1 MDSAHQHFAIAVG
14 AARDQAKE
22 LLSQLERQ
30 GHGQTGK
37 SSAMYLVVITIRGG
51 PEPSSSSGRE
61 EQTWR
66 PAFGVRQSRG
76 ACHSSTPDIPA
87 GIALRQTRRGAVSF
101 LLWSPSAG
109 PTRKRSLLDSS
120 FPAA

>member
-30 GHGQTGK
+30 AHGQTGK
-37 SSAMYLVVITIRGG
+37 SRAMYLVLSTIRGG

-61 EQTWR
+61 
-66 PAFGVRQSRG
+66 
-76 ACHSSTPDIPA
+76 
-87 GIALRQTRRGAVSF
+87 
-101 LLWSPSAG
+101 
-109 PTRKRSLLDSS
+109 DSS
-120 FPAA
+120 SGRHTAQGAGERLRSRRATSVGADVEEPALTVLFHH